1 MLCDDTDAYVC
12 TECEDAWKT
21 YRDSKAAY
29 GCSQEAYAIGN
40 IHEVVVGDCIQV
52 RRDGERIWLKVTAVC
67 ECYYLGRVMHK
78 LLKPQPFK
86 KGDLLRVEIQH
97 VFNKEN
103 KAHWCI
109 NYSS

>member
-1 MLCDDTDAYVC
+1 MSCDDTDAYVC

-40 IHEVVVGDCIQV
+40 IHDVVVGDCIQV